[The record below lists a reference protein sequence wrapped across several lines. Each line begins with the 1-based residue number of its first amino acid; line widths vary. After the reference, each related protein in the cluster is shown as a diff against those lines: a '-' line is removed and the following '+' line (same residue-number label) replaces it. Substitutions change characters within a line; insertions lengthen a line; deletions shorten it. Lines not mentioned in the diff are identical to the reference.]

1 MSWLSNLF
9 GKNGRSNGANIDTP
23 YPEVPEDV
31 FIEKTTAVETPE
43 SKAEAE
49 LAQDNIHMVFAFLS
63 KDYQQLGY
71 DDALVHP
78 DTSYR
83 NEKIKEIQGELDIV
97 IRKAKTFYEDAIR
110 ELNFLI
116 LSRNRLGMVDVV
128 DELKMKKEKADD
140 HYKKVLELQTE
151 AVDQGETHR
160 LIISY
165 NRGFQNGMA
174 AIAIH
179 ESNKRKF

>member
-9 GKNGRSNGANIDTP
+9 KKGKKVNGVESQTP
-23 YPEVPEDV
+23 PPDIPEPF
-31 FIEKTTAVETPE
+31 FIEKATPNNESNETKNE
-43 SKAEAE
+43 GVKD
-49 LAQDNIHMVFAFLS
+49 DNIHMLFNFLS

-78 DTSYR
+78 DTSYK
-83 NEKIKEIQGELDIV
+83 NEKVREIQGDLDIV

-110 ELNFLI
+110 ELDFLI
-116 LSRNRLGMVDVV
+116 HSRNRMGMVDVV
-128 DELKMKKEKADD
+128 DELKMRKDKASD
-140 HYKKVLELQTE
+140 HYKKVLDLQQE
-151 AVDQGETHR
+151 AIEQGESHR

-165 NRGFQNGMA
+165 NRGFHNGMA

-179 ESNKRKF
+179 ESKKWEF